1 MNSSAAQKL
10 PLPSQPNLKATLSSR
25 LAEMAE
31 HCTGCGLCVR
41 ECSFLQSYGNPKALA
56 ESFDPADGSCLT
68 RPYECSLCELCHA
81 VCPHGLN
88 PAALFLE
95 MRREAFRRTGELAEH
110 RVLRNYERRGTSAH
124 YSWYA
129 LPENCDTIFFPGCAL
144 TGSRPRVTLQ
154 TYEHLRANTPNL
166 GIVLDCCSK
175 PSHDLGDQSYFNA
188 MFAEMTDW
196 LERHGIT
203 KVLVACPNCQ
213 KIFSQYAPCLET
225 RSVYEVL
232 QTLPVTPEASDA
244 PRISLHDPCVS
255 RFFGATQAAARTL
268 LEQQG
273 FTISEPKHS
282 GRRTL
287 CCGEGGA
294 VGCVNPE
301 RAASWTERTL
311 DATGKQPLVSY
322 CAACTQ
328 KLGRNKRLPAN
339 HLLDL
344 LFDRE
349 RALSGHSQAAKAPLT
364 YFNRLKV
371 KRYVRRN
378 VPAVINRERRFQAGP
393 AAAQGTLIK
402 KLALLLLLGHC
413 S

>member
-1 MNSSAAQKL
+1 MTQ
-10 PLPSQPNLKATLSSR
+10 Q
-25 LAEMAE
+25 
-31 HCTGCGLCVR
+31 CTGCGLCVR
-41 ECSFLQSYGNPKALA
+41 ECSFLQSYGHPKALA

-110 RVLRNYERRGTSAH
+110 RVLRNYERRGTSAR

-129 LPENCDTIFFPGCAL
+129 LPQGCDTIFFPGCAL

-154 TYEHLRANTPNL
+154 TYEHLQGIIPNL

-175 PSHDLGDQSYFNA
+175 PSHDLGDQGYFNA
-188 MFAEMTDW
+188 MFEEMTDW
-196 LERHGIT
+196 LRRQGIT

-213 KIFSQYAPCLET
+213 NMFSQYALCLET
-225 RSVYEVL
+225 RSVYEIL
-232 QTLPVTPEASDA
+232 QTLPATPENTDA
-244 PRISLHDPCVS
+244 PCISLHDPCAS
-255 RFFGATQAAARTL
+255 RFFGATQTAARTL

-273 FTISEPKHS
+273 FTISEADYS

-294 VGCVNPE
+294 VGCVNPD
-301 RAASWTERTL
+301 RALTWTVRTL
-311 DATGKQPLVSY
+311 RETEGQPLISY

-328 KLGRNKRLPAN
+328 KLKRNNRSPAN

-344 LFDRE
+344 VFDRE
-349 RALSGHSQAAKAPLT
+349 RALSGHNQAAKAPLT
-364 YFNRLKV
+364 YLNRLQV

-378 VPAVINRERRFQAGP
+378 VPAVVNRERRFQADP
-393 AAAQGTLIK
+393 AANQGTLVK
-402 KLALLLLLGHC
+402 KLGLLLLLTLAVFVVRG
-413 S
+413 SGLVDWLQEALELSGQTER